1 MNTSRGVVLVAVV
14 VLITVVVGVFIA
26 TRDSDT
32 DPSSATTCEELVS
45 RSAKLVR
52 EIVKDL
58 GTKTREDLEADD
70 PDNPFREL
78 DEPFDSFASRA
89 EALQCDQSELRR
101 LACEEYEGL
110 DPQGPVA
117 REFLA
122 EFVQNCR

>member
-1 MNTSRGVVLVAVV
+1 MSTSRGVVLVAI
-14 VLITVVVGVFIA
+14 VLLVAVVVGVFIV
-26 TRDSDT
+26 TRESDT
-32 DPSSATTCEELVS
+32 DPASATTCEELVS

-52 EIVKDL
+52 GIVKDL

-78 DEPFDSFASRA
+78 DEPFESFASRA
-89 EALQCDQSELRR
+89 EVLQCDQNELRR

>member
-1 MNTSRGVVLVAVV
+1 MGRGAVLAGLIALVAVV
-14 VLITVVVGVFIA
+14 ITVLIT
-26 TRDSDT
+26 RSDSDT
-32 DPSSATTCEELVS
+32 DPASATSCEELVS
-45 RSAKLVR
+45 RSAKVVR
-52 EIVKDL
+52 NIVKDL

-70 PDNPFREL
+70 PENPFRGL
-78 DEPFDSFASRA
+78 DEPFESFKSRA

-117 REFLA
+117 REFVA

>member
-1 MNTSRGVVLVAVV
+1 VNSSRGIVLVAIVVLVA
-14 VLITVVVGVFIA
+14 VVVGVFIA

-32 DPSSATTCEELVS
+32 DPASATTCEELVG

-52 EIVKDL
+52 QIVKDL

-70 PDNPFREL
+70 PDNPFHDL
-78 DEPFDSFASRA
+78 DEPFKSFAARA

>member
-1 MNTSRGVVLVAVV
+1 VLIAIVALAAVV
-14 VLITVVVGVFIA
+14 VGAFVLRGG
-26 TRDSDT
+26 SDT
-32 DPSSATTCEELVS
+32 DPASANSCEALVD
-45 RSAKLVR
+45 RSAKVVR
-52 EIVKDL
+52 DIVKDL

-78 DEPFDSFASRA
+78 DEPFAQFQRRA
-89 EALQCDQSELRR
+89 EELQCDQNELRR
-101 LACEEYEGL
+101 LACEAYGGL

>member
-1 MNTSRGVVLVAVV
+1 MNTSRGGVLVAVV
-14 VLITVVVGVFIA
+14 VLIAVVVGVFIA
-26 TRDSDT
+26 TRDADT
-32 DPSSATTCEELVS
+32 DPASATTCEELVS

-52 EIVKDL
+52 AIVKDL

-78 DEPFDSFASRA
+78 DEPFDRFASRA
-89 EALQCDQSELRR
+89 EELQCDQSELRR

>member
-1 MNTSRGVVLVAVV
+1 MNTNRGVVLVAIVALVAV
-14 VLITVVVGVFIA
+14 VLGVFIL
-26 TRDSDT
+26 RGGSDT
-32 DPSSATTCEELVS
+32 DPASANSCKELVD

-52 EIVKDL
+52 AIVDDL

-78 DEPFDSFASRA
+78 DEPFDRFESRA
-89 EALQCDQSELRR
+89 QALQCDQNELRR
-101 LACEEYEGL
+101 LACAAYEGL
-110 DPQGPVA
+110 EPQGPVA

>member
-1 MNTSRGVVLVAVV
+1 MNTSRGVVVAIVLLVA
-14 VLITVVVGVFIA
+14 IVVGLFIA

-32 DPSSATTCEELVS
+32 DPATASSCQELVS

-52 EIVKDL
+52 DIVKDL

-70 PDNPFREL
+70 PDNPFRQL
-78 DEPFDSFASRA
+78 DEPFDRFASRA
-89 EALQCDQSELRR
+89 EALQCDQNELRR